1 MFLEIENEVYALDLD
16 EIVDFIFKPHNNKN
30 VESSQTL
37 VYSTDEND
45 NENKLKLVTK
55 QLTENKNNDNA
66 NNDSYHFLA
75 TPFRISTDIA
85 DIIFKSI
92 FHMKSPLDNYND
104 DVKSILAAFAPLM
117 VTSLYSGS
125 KV

>member
-30 VESSQTL
+30 IESSQTL

-45 NENKLKLVTK
+45 DENKLKLVTK

-66 NNDSYHFLA
+66 NNIDAIKYDL
-75 TPFRISTDIA
+75 TRQLLEVIMGIGVKTNPFGEEKRE
-85 DIIFKSI
+85 KSLR
-92 FHMKSPLDNYND
+92 K
-104 DVKSILAAFAPLM
+104 KK
-117 VTSLYSGS
+117 G
-125 KV
+125 